1 MFERVLPKIE
11 NPRSFI
17 YSKLGIAYRNIT
29 KDIDYS
35 KAIDYL
41 TLATAASASEENV
54 VDYTDL
60 INKLKFRSNYNGV
73 VLTKK

>member
-1 MFERVLPKIE
+1 MKVGTRW
-11 NPRSFI
+11 
-17 YSKLGIAYRNIT
+17 
-29 KDIDYS
+29 
-35 KAIDYL
+35 L
-41 TLATAASASEENV
+41 TLATAASATEENV